1 MQQLTLIG
9 PRQVEWRS
17 VRDPV
22 LTSPTAAL
30 VRPLIAATCDIDRRI
45 IGGIDAFPP
54 PFPLGHECVAEV
66 AEVGSEVRMVRPGD
80 RVVVPFQIAC
90 GACDR
95 CARGVTANCRAVP
108 GSSMYGMGARG
119 GPWGGMFADLVAVPF
134 ADAMLVPLP
143 PGLDPELAASASDQ
157 LPDAWRTVAP
167 ALAANPGA
175 DVLVLA
181 GERSALALYA
191 AGIASALGA
200 GTVTFASSDGESLDA
215 AAVLGAVPMELPA
228 SGLPR
233 RIGRFP
239 IVVSATATAAGL
251 ACALRSVEPGGI
263 CVSPAIFW
271 MDDVPLPLFDMY
283 NTGVTFVTGK
293 VHARPTIPAV
303 LELLLSRRFDPG
315 PVTTATAAR
324 DEAPEALTGRYIK
337 LLLRLS

>member
-1 MQQLTLIG
+1 MQQLTLVG
-9 PRQVEWRS
+9 PRQIEWWS
-17 VRDPV
+17 VPDPT
-22 LTSPTAAL
+22 LASPTAAL
-30 VRPLIAATCDIDRRI
+30 VRPVIAATCDIDRLI
-45 IGGIDAFPP
+45 VAGIDAFPP

-66 AEVGSEVRMVRPGD
+66 AEVGSEVRTIRPGD

-95 CARGVTANCRAVP
+95 CKKGVSANCQEVP

-175 DVLVLA
+175 EVLVLA
-181 GERSALALYA
+181 WERSALALYA
-191 AGIASALGA
+191 AGIACALGA
-200 GTVTFASSDGESLDA
+200 GTVTFASDDQESLEV
-215 AAVLGAVPMELPA
+215 AAVLGAVPMEISA
-228 SGLPR
+228 SALPR

-239 IVVSATATAAGL
+239 IVVSVTATAEGL

-263 CVSPAIFW
+263 CVLPAIFW
-271 MDDVPLPLFDMY
+271 SDNVPLPLFAMY
-283 NTGVTFVTGK
+283 NTGLTFVTGK

-303 LELLLSRRFDPG
+303 LDLLASRRFDPR
-315 PVTTATAAR
+315 PVTTAVVGR
-324 DEAPEALTGRYIK
+324 DEAAEALRDDYIK
-337 LLLRLS
+337 LALQLS